1 MDEEIDRLYPAIDPP
16 LNVVLVE
23 PLIPQNTGN
32 IGRLCVGTGTVLHLV
47 EPLGFDISEKAVRR
61 AGLDYWPELRLRV
74 HHDWETLLRSVPA
87 GASLIGTSKRA
98 VVPYCQR
105 GYRPGDFLVFG
116 KETTGLGSERLASL
130 EPDVVSI
137 PRMGPVRSHNLG
149 NTVSIVLYEALRQ
162 ITGGFPLRGG
172 CGP

>member
-1 MDEEIDRLYPAIDPP
+1 MDDPTDRLLPAIDPP

-32 IGRLCVGTGTVLHLV
+32 IGRLCVGSGSVLHLV

-61 AGLDYWPELRLRV
+61 AGLDYWADLQLKV
-74 HHDWETLLRSVPA
+74 HDDWESLVRTVPR
-87 GASLIGTSKRA
+87 GVSLIGTSKRA
-98 VVPYCQR
+98 RVPYCSR

-116 KETTGLGSERLASL
+116 KETTGLGPRLLADL

-162 ITGGFPLRGG
+162 ITGGFPERGG
-172 CGP
+172 CSP